1 MTYRRDYGKLRLWR
15 SCKTPFRCS
24 GQGSKNPAPL
34 GAGSSI
40 HNTEISIVI
49 ILFLKNEK
57 INEKLF

>member
-1 MTYRRDYGKLRLWR
+1 MWR